1 MLLRKNNKPAYKEVA
16 VPRESDMAR
25 NLQMQEEADRL
36 EKERVKQLTLEIND
50 RQEEEDFNESLAAV
64 SSPIFHLNH
73 SFRIL
78 FPHLLLVDAAP
89 DVSKRESPA
98 PPPAPAPKGSSRRRG
113 CYFRRGTEAAN
124 PEVGPSPEGPPPRG
138 EEDLNAPLRPPPPP
152 SPLRRSNRV

>member
-1 MLLRKNNKPAYKEVA
+1 
-16 VPRESDMAR
+16 MAR

-36 EKERVKQLTLEIND
+36 EKERVKQLTLEINE

-64 SSPIFHLNH
+64 SSPMSSVFHLFH
-73 SFRIL
+73 AFRIL
-78 FPHLLLVDAAP
+78 FPQLLLADAAP

-98 PPPAPAPKGSSRRRG
+98 PPPAPAPEGSSRRRG
-113 CYFRRGTEAAN
+113 CYFRRGTEAAS